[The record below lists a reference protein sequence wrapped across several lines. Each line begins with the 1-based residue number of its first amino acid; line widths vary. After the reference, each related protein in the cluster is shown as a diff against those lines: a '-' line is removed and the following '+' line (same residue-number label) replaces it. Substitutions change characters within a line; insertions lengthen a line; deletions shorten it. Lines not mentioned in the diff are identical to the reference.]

1 MKTQIET
8 LRNTPALAGIAL
20 ATLLAAT
27 LTTHAQTPLSEGH
40 ADIGIGFEGGLW
52 DLHVHDGENDVEYE
66 PDDALLVVN
75 SSAETTVPP
84 GAQWSFL
91 GATGSPY
98 WQLPD
103 SDVPGL
109 LFLGIG
115 TDEVE
120 NGVFVNDLVTLTLTG
135 WSGPGNFSLF
145 TVDGLGD
152 LETLWM
158 NTADGISA
166 GDSIQVP
173 AGGHAHFL
181 WAFTQPGDYTLTLE
195 ASGTLQAGNI
205 PTSSGGVDYHFQVIP
220 EPGVATLLGLGA
232 ACVGFLR
239 RR

>member
-1 MKTQIET
+1 MKTQIKT
-8 LRNTPALAGIAL
+8 HKNTPVLAGIAL
-20 ATLLAAT
+20 ATLLTAT
-27 LTTHAQTPLSEGH
+27 LTSHAQTPLSEGH
-40 ADIGIGFEGGLW
+40 TDIGIGYAGGLW
-52 DLHVHDGENDVEYE
+52 DLHVHDEETDTEYE

-75 SSAETTVPP
+75 SLAETTVSP
-84 GAQWSFL
+84 GMQWGFL
-91 GATGSPY
+91 GASGSPY

-115 TDEVE
+115 AEEIE
-120 NGVFVNDLVTLTLTG
+120 NGIFVNDLLTLTLTG

-145 TVDGLGD
+145 TVDGFGD
-152 LETLWM
+152 LDTLRM

-166 GDSIQVP
+166 GDSIQVA
-173 AGGHAHFL
+173 AGSHSHFI
-181 WAFTQPGDYTLTLE
+181 WGFTQPGDYTLTFE

-232 ACVGFLR
+232 ACVVFLR